1 MKALNCTA
9 ARRRL
14 NAFHDDELS
23 IEDQIAIGAH
33 LDWCDRCAAEF
44 AELRLVRSALRAGV
58 RRAAMSGEETA
69 SFQAAVVNRIRAE
82 WTASVSAQLRGMFE
96 DMHLVYA
103 ALGAAGA
110 TIVCVVAMLGMMHFA
125 TIERPDSLAALV
137 NLLGSPGSNAN
148 PVPLDARI
156 LMPRALDAAFYA
168 TSDVSREDGA
178 FALSGVV
185 TREGRVANVELLN
198 TSGAQARAEDT
209 DQAIENLMDAVSRAR
224 FEPARVDGSPIAVN
238 MVWIVAQTTVRA
250 DPQPLDPG
258 VHRPGKKRV
267 ATLMPADRRR
277 VNA

>member
-1 MKALNCTA
+1 MKVLNCTA

-23 IEDQIAIGAH
+23 IEDQIATGAH

-44 AELRLVRSALRAGV
+44 AEVRLVRSALRAGL
-58 RRAAMSGEETA
+58 RRAALSGEEA
-69 SFQAAVVNRIRAE
+69 VSFQAAVVNRIRAE
-82 WTASVSAQLRGMFE
+82 WTASVSARLSGMFE

-103 ALGAAGA
+103 AVGAAGA
-110 TIVCVVAMLGMMHFA
+110 TIVCVVVMLGMMHFA

-137 NLLGSPGSNAN
+137 NLLGSPGSNGN

-156 LMPRALDAAFYA
+156 LMPRALDEAFYTPPDMNGDDA
-168 TSDVSREDGA
+168 A

-198 TSGAQARAEDT
+198 TYGAQAGGEET
-209 DQAIENLMDAVSRAR
+209 DQAIENFMGAVSRAR

-238 MVWIVAQTTVRA
+238 MVWLVAQTTVRG
-250 DPQPLDPG
+250 DPQPLDQR

-267 ATLMPADRRR
+267 ATFMPADRRR
-277 VNA
+277 VIT